1 MEIIYWNELDEGA
14 QSAALARP
22 DISACAVRDV
32 VRDIIMAV
40 KERGDE
46 ALLELTRRFDGAVAE
61 DMRVCVKDLEAAWSD
76 LGCETR
82 AAMQRAFGN
91 IARFHQAQAPA
102 PLCVEIED
110 GLICERLIRPL
121 DCVGIY
127 VPGGTA
133 PLFSSLLMAA
143 IPAKLAGVRR
153 IVVASPPGKDGLI
166 APVILAAAKLCGIE
180 EIYAMGGAQAIA
192 AMAFGT
198 GSVPRVDKLFGP
210 GNQWVSEAK
219 VQVAQMQGGPAMD
232 MPAGPSEVMVL
243 ADESANANWVA
254 ADLLSQ
260 AEHDPK
266 AQVIML
272 TTAKTVAEAVKTA
285 TCKQLQSL
293 PRASIAKKAL
303 ENARLICVKDRVQ
316 MLDIVNRYAPEHLI
330 LQVQNAQELVPGVRN
345 AGSVF
350 VGPYTPEALGDYASG
365 TNHVLPTAGAA
376 RAYSGLGLESF
387 VKFITVQRAT
397 KAALASLGP
406 VVQTLARMEE
416 LDAHARAIAVRLD
429 APVP

>member
-1 MEIIYWNELDEGA
+1 MEILNWNELDKSA
-14 QSAALARP
+14 QNAALARP

-40 KERGDE
+40 KERGDD
-46 ALLELTRRFDGAVAE
+46 ALLELTRRFDGAVAD
-61 DMRVCVKDLEAAWSD
+61 DMRVSSKDIEDAWD
-76 LGCETR
+76 NLDNETR
-82 AAMQRAFGN
+82 TAMQRAFSN

-143 IPAKLAGVRR
+143 IPAKLAGVQR
-153 IVVASPPGKDGLI
+153 IVVASPPEKNGLI

-198 GSVPRVDKLFGP
+198 KSVPRVDKLFGP

-266 AQVIML
+266 AQVILL
-272 TTAKTVAEAVKTA
+272 TTEKTVAEAVKTA
-285 TCKQLQSL
+285 TYKQLPSL

-303 ENARLICVKDRVQ
+303 ENARLICVKDRAQ

-330 LQVQNAQELVPGVRN
+330 IQVQDAQELVPGVRN

-376 RAYSGLGLESF
+376 RAYSGLGMESF

-416 LDAHARAIAVRLD
+416 LDAHARAIALRLD

>member
-1 MEIIYWNELDEGA
+1 MELLNWNELDKSA
-14 QSAALARP
+14 QNAALARP

-40 KERGDE
+40 KERGDD
-46 ALLELTRRFDGAVAE
+46 ALLELTRRFDGAAAD
-61 DMRVCVKDLEAAWSD
+61 DMRVPSKDIEAAWD
-76 LGCETR
+76 NLDGETR
-82 AAMQRAFGN
+82 AAMQRAFDN
-91 IARFHQAQAPA
+91 ITRFHQAQAPA

-180 EIYAMGGAQAIA
+180 ETYAMGGAQAIA

-198 GSVPRVDKLFGP
+198 GSGPRVDYFFGP
-210 GNQWVSEAK
+210 GMQWVSEAK

-266 AQVIML
+266 AQVILL
-272 TTAKTVAEAVKTA
+272 TTDKIVAEAVKTA
-285 TCKQLQSL
+285 TYKQLSSL

-330 LQVQNAQELVPGVRN
+330 LQVQDAQELVPGVRN

-406 VVQTLARMEE
+406 VVQTLALMEG
-416 LDAHARAIAVRLD
+416 LDAHARAIALRLD
-429 APVP
+429 APVS